1 MTINVLFM
9 SINGIMRYIPDETLF
24 FGRPILLQLDA
35 KDQGL
40 IAMLRADARASVVEL
55 AKRLGVSRATVQN
68 RMRRLEE
75 DGVITGYT
83 VLLGTEI
90 AKPAVR
96 ALMSIRAESVKEAT
110 VISKLRG
117 NPHVSA
123 IHHTTG
129 RWDLIA
135 EVQTDSLSSF
145 NKIVGALRL
154 IEGVSATET
163 NLLLESY
170 E

>member
-1 MTINVLFM
+1 V
-9 SINGIMRYIPDETLF
+9 
-24 FGRPILLQLDA
+24 LQLDA

-40 IAMLRADARASVVEL
+40 ISMLRANARASIVEL
-55 AKRLGVSRATVQN
+55 AKGLGVSRATVQN
-68 RMRRLEE
+68 RLRRLEE

-83 VLLGTEI
+83 VLLGAEI
-90 AKPAVR
+90 EKPDVR
-96 ALMSIRAESVKEAT
+96 ALMSIRADSASEAG

-117 NPHVSA
+117 NPHVA
-123 IHHTTG
+123 AVHHTTG

-145 NKIVGALRL
+145 NKIVGVLRL
-154 IEGVSATET
+154 IDGVSATET

>member
-1 MTINVLFM
+1 M
-9 SINGIMRYIPDETLF
+9 
-24 FGRPILLQLDA
+24 LQLDA

-40 IAMLRADARASVVEL
+40 ISMLRANARASIVEL
-55 AKRLGVSRATVQN
+55 AKGLGVSRATVQN
-68 RMRRLEE
+68 RLRRLEE

-83 VLLGTEI
+83 VLLGAEI
-90 AKPAVR
+90 EKPDVR
-96 ALMSIRAESVKEAT
+96 ALMSIRADSASEAG

-117 NPHVSA
+117 NPHVA
-123 IHHTTG
+123 AVHHTTG

-145 NKIVGALRL
+145 NKIVGVLRL
-154 IEGVSATET
+154 IDGVSATET

>member
-1 MTINVLFM
+1 MIIT
-9 SINGIMRYIPDETLF
+9 NGELSTRERTVI
-24 FGRPILLQLDA
+24 QLDA

-40 IAMLRADARASVVEL
+40 ISMLRANARTSIVDL
-55 AKRLGVSRATVQN
+55 AKGLGVSRATVQN
-68 RMRRLEE
+68 RLRRLEE

-83 VLLGTEI
+83 VLLGAEI
-90 AKPAVR
+90 EKPNVR
-96 ALMSIRAESVKEAT
+96 ALMSIRADSASEASV
-110 VISKLRG
+110 ILKLRG

-123 IHHTTG
+123 VHHTTG

-135 EVQTDSLSSF
+135 EVRTDSLSSF
-145 NKIVGALRL
+145 NKIVGVLRL
-154 IEGVSATET
+154 IDGVSATET

>member
-1 MTINVLFM
+1 M
-9 SINGIMRYIPDETLF
+9 
-24 FGRPILLQLDA
+24 LQLDA
-35 KDQGL
+35 KDHG
-40 IAMLRADARASVVEL
+40 IISMLRADARVSIVEI
-55 AKRLGVSRATVQN
+55 AKSLGVSRATVQN
-68 RMRRLEE
+68 RIRRLED

-83 VLLGTEI
+83 VLLGAEI
-90 AKPAVR
+90 DKPAVR
-96 ALMSIRAESVKEAT
+96 ALMSIRADSVSEAS

-117 NPHVSA
+117 NPHVGA

-145 NKIVGALRL
+145 NKIVGVLRL
-154 IEGVSATET
+154 IDGVSATET

>member
-1 MTINVLFM
+1 MLNREAAM
-9 SINGIMRYIPDETLF
+9 
-24 FGRPILLQLDA
+24 LQLDA

-40 IAMLRADARASVVEL
+40 ISMLRTDARTSVVDL
-55 AKRLGVSRATVQN
+55 AKGLGVSRATIQN
-68 RMRRLEE
+68 RMKRLEQ
-75 DGVITGYT
+75 DGVIQGYT
-83 VLLGTEI
+83 VLLGAEI
-90 AKPAVR
+90 EKPNVR
-96 ALMSIRAESVKEAT
+96 ALMSIQADSASEAS

-117 NPHVSA
+117 NPNVSA

-145 NKIVGALRL
+145 NKIVGVLRL
-154 IEGVSATET
+154 IDGVVATET

>member
-1 MTINVLFM
+1 V
-9 SINGIMRYIPDETLF
+9 
-24 FGRPILLQLDA
+24 LQLDA
-35 KDQGL
+35 RDQGL
-40 IAMLRADARASVVEL
+40 ISMLRANARASIVEL
-55 AKRLGVSRATVQN
+55 AKGLGVSRATVQN
-68 RMRRLEE
+68 RLRRLEE

-83 VLLGTEI
+83 VLLGAEI
-90 AKPAVR
+90 EKPDVR
-96 ALMSIRAESVKEAT
+96 ALMSIRADSASEAG

-123 IHHTTG
+123 VHHTTG

-145 NKIVGALRL
+145 NKIVGVLRL
-154 IEGVSATET
+154 IDGVSATET

>member
-1 MTINVLFM
+1 MI
-9 SINGIMRYIPDETLF
+9 
-24 FGRPILLQLDA
+24 QLDA

-40 IAMLRADARASVVEL
+40 ISMLRADARTSIVDL
-55 AKRLGVSRATVQN
+55 AKGLGVSRATVQN
-68 RMRRLEE
+68 RLRRLEK
-75 DGVITGYT
+75 DKVITGYT
-83 VLLGTEI
+83 VLLGAEI
-90 AKPAVR
+90 EKPNVR
-96 ALMSIRAESVKEAT
+96 ALMSIRADSANEAS

-123 IHHTTG
+123 VHHTTG

-135 EVQTDSLSSF
+135 EVQTDSLASF
-145 NKIVGALRL
+145 NKIIGVLRL
-154 IEGVSATET
+154 IDGVTATET

>member
-1 MTINVLFM
+1 M
-9 SINGIMRYIPDETLF
+9 
-24 FGRPILLQLDA
+24 LQLDA
-35 KDQGL
+35 RDQGL
-40 IAMLRADARASVVEL
+40 ISMLRANARASIVEL
-55 AKRLGVSRATVQN
+55 AKGLGVSRATVQN
-68 RMRRLEE
+68 RLRRLEE

-83 VLLGTEI
+83 VLLGAEI
-90 AKPAVR
+90 EKPDVR
-96 ALMSIRAESVKEAT
+96 ALMSIRADSASEAG

-123 IHHTTG
+123 VHHTTG

-145 NKIVGALRL
+145 NKIVGVLRL
-154 IEGVSATET
+154 IDGVSATET

>member
-1 MTINVLFM
+1 M
-9 SINGIMRYIPDETLF
+9 
-24 FGRPILLQLDA
+24 LQLDA

-40 IAMLRADARASVVEL
+40 ISMLRANARASVVEL
-55 AKRLGVSRATVQN
+55 AKGLGGSRATVQN
-68 RMRRLEE
+68 RLRRLEE

-83 VLLGTEI
+83 VLLGAEI
-90 AKPAVR
+90 EKPDVR
-96 ALMSIRAESVKEAT
+96 ALMSIRADSASEAG

-123 IHHTTG
+123 VHHTTG

-145 NKIVGALRL
+145 NKIVGVLRL
-154 IEGVSATET
+154 IDGVSATET

>member
-1 MTINVLFM
+1 M
-9 SINGIMRYIPDETLF
+9 
-24 FGRPILLQLDA
+24 LQLDT

-40 IAMLRADARASVVEL
+40 ISMLRADARTSIVDL
-55 AKRLGVSRATVQN
+55 AKGLGVSRATVQN
-68 RMRRLEE
+68 RLRRLEE

-83 VLLGTEI
+83 VLLGAEI
-90 AKPAVR
+90 EKPNVR
-96 ALMSIRAESVKEAT
+96 ALMSISADSASEASV
-110 VISKLRG
+110 ILKLRG

-123 IHHTTG
+123 VHHTTG

-135 EVQTDSLSSF
+135 EVRTDSLSSF
-145 NKIVGALRL
+145 NKIIGVLRL
-154 IEGVSATET
+154 IDGVTATET

>member
-1 MTINVLFM
+1 M
-9 SINGIMRYIPDETLF
+9 
-24 FGRPILLQLDA
+24 LQLDA

-40 IAMLRADARASVVEL
+40 ISMLRADARTSIVDL
-55 AKRLGVSRATVQN
+55 AKGLGVSRATVQN
-68 RMRRLEE
+68 RLRRLED

-83 VLLGTEI
+83 VLLGAEI
-90 AKPAVR
+90 EKPKVR
-96 ALMSIRAESVKEAT
+96 ALMSIRADSASEAS

-123 IHHTTG
+123 VHHTTG

-135 EVQTDSLSSF
+135 EVRTDSLSSF
-145 NKIVGALRL
+145 NKIIGVLRL
-154 IEGVSATET
+154 IDGVSSTET